1 MNGLLVRVSQTYHF
15 LMANETLSAIDIMKE
30 TLAQIA
36 QVVQGCAQFIT
47 NYSEVKNFCRCLC
60 IPVYNSTQRLVQ
72 GRDLER
78 IFAWSGTRL
87 LHTTQLLWT
96 A

>member
-1 MNGLLVRVSQTYHF
+1 MDLDEDVNNLLAKISETYHF
-15 LMANETLSAIDIMKE
+15 LMAQETLPKFNIMKE

-47 NYSEVKNFCRCLC
+47 NYSKTKKFCMSF
-60 IPVYNSTQRLVQ
+60 STSLH
-72 GRDLER
+72 
-78 IFAWSGTRL
+78 L
-87 LHTTQLLWT
+87 L